1 MAMKISRLKVRSILL
16 MCILPLLLCY
26 SKDVLS
32 KIALK
37 TDKKVD
43 TKLAKKKGVDPQNQ
57 THMAEV
63 VSKPAEKKAPRWAK
77 REKQGIQSRKT
88 ISSMDFED
96 LKSGKNSVIASGNKE
111 VGIKYLE
118 KMIPLCTDMQELE
131 EIMIELGDL
140 YYETGKKQKAFT
152 MYREFVNLYP
162 GSEKVEYA
170 LYRTLVCKF
179 NVIAEADRD
188 QTPTK
193 EAIEF
198 AKEFLDRSA
207 VFTTYT
213 KEVEHILAQCQD
225 RLFENELVIFHFYLN
240 SGRIA
245 SATKRLETINKEF
258 GNLMPEFEPRVMS
271 LEIELA
277 QAQKQPDIA
286 DEKQQ
291 ELITKFPEYGIKTAL
306 DTTLKKNKK
315 HFSARF

>member
-1 MAMKISRLKVRSILL
+1 VPSKIS
-16 MCILPLLLCY
+16 
-26 SKDVLS
+26 
-32 KIALK
+32 LK
-37 TDKKVD
+37 TDKKA
-43 TKLAKKKGVDPQNQ
+43 KLAKKKDVDLHNQ
-57 THMAEV
+57 IHTVEV
-63 VSKPAEKKAPRWAK
+63 VSKSAEKKVPRWAK
-77 REKQGIQSRKT
+77 REKQGMQSRKT
-88 ISSMDFED
+88 VSSMDFRD
-96 LKSGKNSVIASGNKE
+96 LKAGKNAVLASGNKE
-111 VGIKYLE
+111 AGINLE
-118 KMIPLCTDMQELE
+118 KMIPLCTDMQKLE

-140 YYETGKKQKAFT
+140 YYETGKREKAFT

-170 LYRTLVCKF
+170 LYRTIVCKF
-179 NVIAEADRD
+179 DVIAEADRD

-193 EAIEF
+193 EAIEL
-198 AKEFLDRSA
+198 AKEFLDRSE

-213 KEVEHILAQCQD
+213 KEVEHILAKCQD

-240 SGRIA
+240 SNRMA
-245 SATKRLETINKEF
+245 SATKRLELINKEF
-258 GNLMPEFEPRVMS
+258 ANFTPEFEPRIMS